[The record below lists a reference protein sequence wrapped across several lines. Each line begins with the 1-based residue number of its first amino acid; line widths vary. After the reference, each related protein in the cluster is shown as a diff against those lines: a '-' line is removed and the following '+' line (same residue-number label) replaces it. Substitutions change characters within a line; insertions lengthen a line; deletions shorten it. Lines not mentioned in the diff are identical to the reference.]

1 MNIKLLADLFITF
14 AKMGAVTFG
23 GGYAMLPILQREI
36 VENKK
41 WGTDEELA
49 DYYAIGQCTPGV
61 IAVNVAT
68 FIGRK
73 TAGNLG
79 GVIATLG
86 VVFPSLVIIVMLAGV
101 IQAYS
106 SLEWVKH
113 AFAGIRVCVCVLIFN
128 AVIKLFSKA
137 IIDRW
142 TLGIYLAVLAGSV
155 YLNLSPVVFVVMA
168 GIAGVI
174 LKVRVKKS

>member
-1 MNIKLLADLFITF
+1 MLDLFLTF
-14 AKMGAVTFG
+14 ARIGIVTFG

-49 DYYAIGQCTPGV
+49 DYYAISQCTPGV

-73 TAGNLG
+73 QRGVVG
-79 GVIATLG
+79 GVVATLG
-86 VVFPSLVIIVMLAGV
+86 VVFPSLVIIALLAGV

-106 SLEWVKH
+106 ELQWVKH
-113 AFAGIRVCVCVLIFN
+113 AFAGVRVCVCVLIFN
-128 AVIKLFSKA
+128 SVLKLFRKA
-137 IIDRW
+137 VFDKY
-142 TLGIYLAVLAGSV
+142 TLGIYLAVLAGAV
-155 YLNLSPVVFVVMA
+155 FLNLSPVVFVVLA
-168 GIAGVI
+168 GIAGV
-174 LKVRVKKS
+174 LLR

>member
-1 MNIKLLADLFITF
+1 MRLLIDLFITF

-73 TAGNLG
+73 TAGNIG
-79 GVIATLG
+79 GIVATLG
-86 VVFPSLVIIVMLAGV
+86 VVFPSVVIITLLAGV

-106 SLEWVKH
+106 SLEWVAH

-128 AVIKLFSKA
+128 AVIKLFAKA
-137 IIDRW
+137 IIDAK
-142 TLGIYLAVLAGSV
+142 TLCIYLVVLACAV
-155 YLNLSPVVFVVMA
+155 FLNVSPVVFVVCSAVA
-168 GIAGVI
+168 GILLKAGV
-174 LKVRVKKS
+174 KP

>member
-1 MNIKLLADLFITF
+1 MKILLDLFITF
-14 AKMGAVTFG
+14 AKIGAVTFG

-36 VENKK
+36 VESKH
-41 WGTDEELA
+41 WGTEEELA

-86 VVFPSLVIIVMLAGV
+86 VVFPSLIIIMLLAGV

-106 SLEWVKH
+106 SLEWVAH

-128 AVIKLFSKA
+128 AVIKLFAKA
-137 IIDRW
+137 IIDAK
-142 TLGIYLAVLAGSV
+142 TLAVYVLVLAGALFLHV
-155 YLNLSPVVFVVMA
+155 SPVVFVVLA

-174 LKVRVKKS
+174 LKAGAKS

>member
-1 MNIKLLADLFITF
+1 MRILVDLFLTF

-36 VENKK
+36 VENKH

-79 GVIATLG
+79 GVIATFG
-86 VVFPSLVIIVMLAGV
+86 VVFPSLVIITLLAGV

-106 SLEWVKH
+106 SLKWVAH

-128 AVIKLFSKA
+128 AVIKLFAKA
-137 IIDRW
+137 IIDAK
-142 TLGIYLAVLAGSV
+142 TMCIYLAVLACAV
-155 YLNLSPVVFVVMA
+155 FLNLSPVVFVVLSAIA
-168 GIAGVI
+168 GII
-174 LKVRVKKS
+174 LKAGAKP

>member
-1 MNIKLLADLFITF
+1 MKILFDLFITF
-14 AKMGAVTFG
+14 AKIGAVTFG

-36 VENKK
+36 VENKH

-61 IAVNVAT
+61 IAVNVGT

-79 GVIATLG
+79 GIVATVG
-86 VVFPSLVIIVMLAGV
+86 VVFPSVVIITLLAGV
-101 IQAYS
+101 IKTFE

-113 AFAGIRVCVCVLIFN
+113 AFVGIRVCVCVLIFN
-128 AVIKLFSKA
+128 AVLKLFSKA
-137 IIDRW
+137 IIDKA
-142 TLGIYLAVLAGSV
+142 TLCLYLVILACAVF
-155 YLNLSPVVFVVMA
+155 LNVSPVVFVVLAGLA
-168 GIAGVI
+168 GI
-174 LKVRVKKS
+174 LLRR

>member
-1 MNIKLLADLFITF
+1 MRIPLLADLFLTF

-36 VENKK
+36 VESKH

-73 TAGNLG
+73 VAGNIG
-79 GVIATLG
+79 GVVATIG
-86 VVFPSLVIIVMLAGV
+86 VVFPSLVIITLLAGV

-106 SLEWVKH
+106 SIEWVKH
-113 AFAGIRVCVCVLIFN
+113 AFAGVRVCVCVLIFN

-137 IIDRW
+137 IIDAK
-142 TLGIYLAVLAGSV
+142 TMCIYLLVLAGAV
-155 YLNLSPVVFVVMA
+155 FLNVSPVVFVLLA
-168 GIAGVI
+168 GIAGI
-174 LKVRVKKS
+174 LLRR

>member
-1 MNIKLLADLFITF
+1 MKIFADLFITF
-14 AKMGAVTFG
+14 AKIGAVTFG

-36 VENKK
+36 VENKR

-61 IAVNVAT
+61 IAVNVGT

-73 TAGNLG
+73 VAGIPG
-79 GVIATLG
+79 GIVATLG
-86 VVFPSLVIIVMLAGV
+86 VVFPSVVIIALLAGV

-128 AVIKLFSKA
+128 AVIKLFGKS

-142 TLGIYLAVLAGSV
+142 TLGIYLLILAGSV
-155 YLNLSPVVFVVMA
+155 FLNWSPVIFVVLA
-168 GIAGVI
+168 GLAGVI
-174 LKVRVKKS
+174 LKR

>member
-1 MNIKLLADLFITF
+1 MRLLADLFMTF
-14 AKMGAVTFG
+14 AKIGAVTFG

-36 VENKK
+36 VESKK

-73 TAGNLG
+73 TAGIMG
-79 GVIATLG
+79 GIVATLG
-86 VVFPSLVIIVMLAGV
+86 VVFPSLVIITMLAGV

-128 AVIKLFSKA
+128 AVVKLFSKA

-142 TLGIYLAVLAGSV
+142 TLGIYLVILAGSV
-155 YLNLSPVVFVVMA
+155 FLNLSPVVFVVMA
-168 GIAGVI
+168 GLAGVI
-174 LKVRVKKS
+174 LKVWVKKS